1 MATVL
6 TSPSFLIIL
15 YLISIPLKFAQDVNF
30 IYNGFHQAN
39 LHLDGIAKIHP
50 NGLLQLTNTSNQQ
63 VGYAFH
69 PLPLKFNTTSTSS
82 LTPSLSFST
91 NFVFAIVPQIPNLG
105 AHGLTFTITPSWD
118 FTHAESSQFLG
129 LFNSKDDGLPAN
141 HILAIEL
148 DTLLNPELLDINKN
162 HVGIDV
168 NGVISVESAPASYIP
183 KKEGKNISL
192 DLLSGNPMHL
202 WIDYDEAEKL
212 LNVTLAPTSSSRPDQ
227 PLLSTPIDLSRVL
240 LDSYVYWF
248 HCSHRR
254 SYK

>member
-6 TSPSFLIIL
+6 TSPPFLIIL

-69 PLPLKFNTTSTSS
+69 PLPIKFNTTSTSS

-105 AHGLTFTITPSWD
+105 GHGLTFTVTPSWD
-118 FTHAESSQFLG
+118 FTHAKSVSGTLQF
-129 LFNSKDDGLPAN
+129 
-141 HILAIEL
+141 HILAVEL
-148 DTLLNPELLDINKN
+148 DTLLNPVLLDINK
-162 HVGIDV
+162 G
-168 NGVISVESAPASYIP
+168 S
-183 KKEGKNISL
+183 
-192 DLLSGNPMHL
+192 
-202 WIDYDEAEKL
+202 
-212 LNVTLAPTSSSRPDQ
+212 
-227 PLLSTPIDLSRVL
+227 
-240 LDSYVYWF
+240 
-248 HCSHRR
+248 C
-254 SYK
+254 

>member
-1 MATVL
+1 MATVI

-15 YLISIPLKFAQDVNF
+15 YLISIPLKLAQDVNF

-105 AHGLTFTITPSWD
+105 GHGLTFTISPSWD
-118 FTHAESSQFLG
+118 FTHAVASQFLG

-183 KKEGKNISL
+183 NKEGKNISL

-202 WIDYDEAEKL
+202 
-212 LNVTLAPTSSSRPDQ
+212 
-227 PLLSTPIDLSRVL
+227 
-240 LDSYVYWF
+240 
-248 HCSHRR
+248 
-254 SYK
+254 